1 MISSKSA
8 SAIARKQAAEQT
20 AKEARRNVFRTAKE
34 ELENGARSNMED
46 KLKPTNRMLDEGS
59 SYIRDQSD
67 SDNNGK

>member
-8 SAIARKQAAEQT
+8 NAMARKQAAEQT
-20 AKEARRNVFRTAKE
+20 AKDTKRNIFRTAKE
-34 ELENGARSNMED
+34 EMKNGVRSNMED
-46 KLKPTNRMLDEGS
+46 KVKQTNRMLDEGS